1 MMNSDFDLKN
11 FFYITAFGLP
21 DEVLAAPIAT
31 GISNFCK
38 KNLTYLLYRN
48 ITYMNFTLQIG

>member
-38 KNLTYLLYRN
+38 KKILPTYCIEILP
-48 ITYMNFTLQIG
+48 I

>member
-1 MMNSDFDLKN
+1 MNSDFDLKN

>member
-31 GISNFCK
+31 GM
-38 KNLTYLLYRN
+38 TYIFFNKLELILN
-48 ITYMNFTLQIG
+48 KIT